1 MYNSIKDDIAT
12 RISRGGR
19 GRFVFLQDME
29 KVADYESVKKAF
41 QRLTNEKKLI
51 RIEKGIY
58 WYPKI
63 DTELG
68 LGVLYPSIDD
78 IAMAIAKRDKIR
90 VAPTVAYAQNALGLS
105 TQVPANVVF
114 YTDGPERRVK
124 VGEGKGILFLHT
136 SDMSRFAYKSRL
148 MQLIVTA
155 LVDYGEKGIRD
166 SDFETI
172 KPFLTHVTPKQFTHD
187 IKLAPIWLQ
196 QKLKKYDIRKSE

>member
-1 MYNSIKDDIAT
+1 MYNSIKDDIYT
-12 RISRGGR
+12 RIARGGR

-78 IAMAIAKRDKIR
+78 IAMAIS
-90 VAPTVAYAQNALGLS
+90 Y
-105 TQVPANVVF
+105 
-114 YTDGPERRVK
+114 
-124 VGEGKGILFLHT
+124 FL
-136 SDMSRFAYKSRL
+136 
-148 MQLIVTA
+148 
-155 LVDYGEKGIRD
+155 
-166 SDFETI
+166 
-172 KPFLTHVTPKQFTHD
+172 
-187 IKLAPIWLQ
+187 
-196 QKLKKYDIRKSE
+196 